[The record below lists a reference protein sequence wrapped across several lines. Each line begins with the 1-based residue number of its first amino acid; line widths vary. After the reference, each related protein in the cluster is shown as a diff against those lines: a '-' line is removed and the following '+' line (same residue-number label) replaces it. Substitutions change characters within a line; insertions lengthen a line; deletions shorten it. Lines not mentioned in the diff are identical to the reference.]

1 MNPNTIKDNELNI
14 VSLNNGVK
22 MPIIGFG
29 VYLIKG
35 ENCVE
40 SVKNAIQVGY
50 RHIDT
55 AQFYG
60 NEKEVGEGIKLS
72 GIPRNEIFVT
82 TKVMTSG
89 YEATKESI
97 NLSLQ
102 KFGFPYF
109 DLILVHWLM
118 DDNLGTYKA
127 LEEAYEQGKCK
138 AIGLSNFNER
148 EFLKIYNH
156 FKTKPAVNQIET
168 HLHFQQKKMHNFLM
182 KYNCVHES
190 WSPFGGPGANVLKD
204 ETLKVVAE
212 KYGKTPA
219 QIALRYLLHLGIIVI
234 PKSANKNRMSE
245 NFNVFNFELMEQ
257 DIKLLSSLDTGKGK
271 SMSGMY
277 ETFYEIKND
286 CK

>member
-1 MNPNTIKDNELNI
+1 MNSNVIKPNDCNY
-14 VSLNNGVK
+14 VYLNNGVK

-29 VYLIKG
+29 VYLLKG
-35 ENCVE
+35 GDCVE

-60 NEKEVGEGIKLS
+60 NEKEVGEGIRLS
-72 GIPRNEIFVT
+72 GIHRDQIFVT

-97 NLSLQ
+97 NQSIQ
-102 KFGFPYF
+102 RFGFPYF
-109 DLILVHWLM
+109 DLILIHWLM

-127 LEEAYEQGKCK
+127 LEEAYKQGKCK

-148 EFLKIYNH
+148 EFLNIYNN
-156 FKTKPAVNQIET
+156 FQTKPAVNQIET
-168 HLHFQQKKMHNFLM
+168 HLHFQQKKMHNFLK
-182 KYNCVHES
+182 KYGCIHES
-190 WSPFGGPGANVLKD
+190 WSPFGGPGANVLQD
-204 ETLKVVAE
+204 ETLKKVAE

-219 QIALRYLLHLGIIVI
+219 QISLRYLLHLGIIVI
-234 PKSANKNRMSE
+234 PKSANKNRINE
-245 NFNVFNFELMEQ
+245 NFNIFNFELLDQ

-277 ETFYEIKND
+277 ETFYETN
-286 CK
+286 